1 MTAPVNAILKAQ
13 KNLREG
19 RDSGFSNLAL
29 IQLQ

>member
-1 MTAPVNAILKAQ
+1 MTAPVNAILQAQ

-29 IQLQ
+29 VQL